1 MEITKKQIE
10 TVENIL
16 NDTVAI
22 QKELLEKIENRH
34 ERKNEIID
42 FIKNAQE
49 KRDKCKDQDKLK
61 ILNRNLDRA
70 NFILI
75 CELDELLAEV
85 EHSIEE

>member
-1 MEITKKQIE
+1 MENTTKQIE

-42 FIKNAQE
+42 FIKNAQG
-49 KRDKCKDQDKLK
+49 KRDKCKDQDELKL
-61 ILNRNLDRA
+61 INRNLDRA

-75 CELDELLAEV
+75 CELDELLTEV
-85 EHSIEE
+85 EYGTEE